1 MKTLLLVSVAFVLS
15 TAAANAE
22 TFTFTSK
29 AVTVAQVGGPGP
41 GGKPVGASHATN
53 EAEVV
58 WASGTKM
65 KSKGDCMSWSAPPG
79 SGFTGQGMCNGTD
92 ADGAK
97 TFMVF
102 SCAGNDKNTENDC
115 WGRLTYT
122 SGKNQG
128 KVATASWHGKQN
140 ADGKGGTAAGAG
152 TMN

>member
-15 TAAANAE
+15 AAAASAE

-29 AVTVAQVGGPGP
+29 STTVAQVGGPGP
-41 GGKPVGASHATN
+41 AGKPVGASHATN

-65 KSKGDCMSWSAPPG
+65 KSKGACMSWSAPPG
-79 SGFTGQGMCNGTD
+79 SGFTAQGMCNGTD

-102 SCAGNDKNTENDC
+102 SCTANDKNTENDC
-115 WGRLTYT
+115 WGRLTYV

-128 KVATASWHGKQN
+128 KVATASWHGKQSP
-140 ADGKGGTAAGAG
+140 DGKGGTAVGAG
-152 TMN
+152 NMN